1 MKLLYLSLIF
11 SLAVLQPRT
20 DDAIERTIS
29 FMKQGNLAEL
39 YKTFAPGIDLTVLG
53 VQDTYPKQ
61 KAEAIL
67 NAFFSKNQPLG
78 AKLIHRIDSNP
89 DLLYA
94 VIILSTK
101 NGNYRVSFSV
111 KNNKGAYQLT
121 ELSIQ
126 EEKAN

>member
-1 MKLLYLSLIF
+1 MKLLYLSFIL

-20 DDAIERTIS
+20 DDAIERTMN
-29 FMKQGNLAEL
+29 FLKQGNQAEL
-39 YKTFAPGIDLTVLG
+39 YKTFAPSIDLTVLEL
-53 VQDTYPKQ
+53 QDTYPKQ

-67 NAFFSKNQPLG
+67 NAFFSKNQPVN

-94 VIILSTK
+94 VIMLSTK
-101 NGNYRVSFSV
+101 SGNYRVSFSV
-111 KNNKGAYQLT
+111 KNNKGIYQLT

>member
-1 MKLLYLSLIF
+1 MKLLYLSFIL

-29 FMKQGNLAEL
+29 FMKQGNLPEL
-39 YKTFAPGIDLTVLG
+39 YKTFAPSIDLSVSDA
-53 VQDTYPKQ
+53 QDTYPKQ
-61 KAEAIL
+61 KAEAVL
-67 NAFFSKNQPLG
+67 NTFFAKNQPVG
-78 AKLIHRIDSNP
+78 AKLVHKIESNP

-94 VIILSTK
+94 VILLTTK
-101 NGNYRVSFSV
+101 GGNYRVSFSL
-111 KNNKGAYQLT
+111 KNNKGTYQIT